1 MARLA
6 RAEPWAARAVAA
18 RAAKMVELNGI
29 EPPTS

>member
-6 RAEPWAARAVAA
+6 RAEPWAAVAA